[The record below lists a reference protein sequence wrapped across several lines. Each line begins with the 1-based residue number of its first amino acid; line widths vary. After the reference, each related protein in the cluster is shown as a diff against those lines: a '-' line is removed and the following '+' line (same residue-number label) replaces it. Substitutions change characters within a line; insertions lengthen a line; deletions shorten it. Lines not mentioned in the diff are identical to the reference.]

1 MADESQSFEFQAEA
15 RQLLDIVIHSLY
27 TDKEIFLRELIS
39 NASDALDRLRFEA
52 LTDPDLIGKSEKLEI
67 RIIGDKEDRTLTI
80 HDNGIGMSR
89 EEAVQNLGTI
99 AKSGTKEL
107 VDQIKKAKSSE
118 IAEKLIGQFGVGF
131 YSTFMVS
138 DQVEVVT
145 RRAGQKKACRWVS
158 QGDGSFNVEDDS
170 RSERGTS
177 ITLHLKPVDKDLGL
191 EDFTDPWTISRLV
204 KRYSDFVTYPII
216 NKEVKEEPEKD
227 KDGNPVKDGKK
238 VITYEDKTLNSMKPI
253 WKRPA
258 DDVTEEEFQEFYKH
272 ISHDWE
278 KPLRRFHFKA
288 EGLHEYQA
296 LLFIPSKA
304 PNDIHYHAHE
314 YGLRLYAR
322 QVNIMERCSD
332 LIPRCFRFLRGIVDS
347 SDLPLNISRQRLQND
362 RHIVQIRKWLT
373 KKTLEALNDL
383 RKKDEEAYLKFWKEF
398 GATFKEA
405 VTSEWENKDKVL
417 PLLLFPS
424 SNDPEKLTTLEE
436 YVQRMPEGQHDIYH
450 LSGETR
456 QMLDNS
462 PHLEAFKEKGYE
474 VVFMTDPVD
483 EIMLQSMPDF
493 RSRRLKSAAK
503 GALELEEEKDNKK
516 AARKWKKRE
525 KRYRKLFNFLRKA
538 LDEKIKDVRLSRR
551 LTSSPVCLVGTEMDY
566 SPSFER
572 MLEQARVEN
581 PKQRRIMELNPNHP
595 VVRGMLERFEKDSE
609 DPILNDYAQLL
620 LGCGLLAEGGEIPDT
635 SRFNSLIAN
644 LMVTSMP
651 EAVAASEAGPEEE
664 MADDEADE
672 EEEAVE
678 AKAEDAAPEEA
689 QEKPEKPQPKPKKAK
704 AKAKAKVKAKA
715 KPKQSA
721 KKPAKKEKPEPVAK

>member
-1 MADESQSFEFQAEA
+1 MADKSQAFEFQAET

-52 LTDPDLIGKSEKLEI
+52 LTDPDLIGKNEKLEI
-67 RIIGDKEDRTLTI
+67 RIVGDKEDRTLTI

-107 VDQIKKAKSSE
+107 VQKIKEAKSSE

-131 YSTFMVS
+131 YSAFMVS
-138 DQVEVVT
+138 DQVEVISK
-145 RRAGQKKACRWVS
+145 RAGEKACKWVS
-158 QGDGSFNVEDDS
+158 QGDGSFEVEDDPCS
-170 RSERGTS
+170 QRGTT
-177 ITLHLKPVDKDLGL
+177 ITLHLKPVDKDSGI

-238 VITYEDKTLNSMKPI
+238 VITYEDKILNSMKPI

-258 DDVTEEEFQEFYKH
+258 DEVTEEEFQEFYKH
-272 ISHDWE
+272 ISHEWE
-278 KPLRRFHFKA
+278 KPLKRFHFKA

-304 PNDIHYHAHE
+304 PNDIHYHAYE

-322 QVNIMERCSD
+322 QVNIMERCPD

-373 KKTLEALNDL
+373 KKILEALNDL
-383 RKKDEEAYLKFWKEF
+383 RKEDEEAYLKLWKEF

-424 SNDPEKLTTLEE
+424 SNDPEKLTTLQE
-436 YVQRMPEGQHDIYH
+436 YVERMPEGQHDIYH
-450 LSGETR
+450 LSGESR

-462 PHLEAFKEKGYE
+462 PHLEAFKDKGYE
-474 VVFMTDPVD
+474 VLFMTDPVD
-483 EIMLQSMPDF
+483 EIMLQSLPDF

-503 GALELEEEKDNKK
+503 GALEFEEEKDNKK

-525 KRYRKLFNFLRKA
+525 KKYRKMFNFLRKA
-538 LDEKIKDVRLSRR
+538 LDEKIKDVRLSKR
-551 LTSSPVCLVGTEMDY
+551 LTNSPVCLVGTEMDY

-572 MLEQARVEN
+572 MLEQARIEN

-595 VVRGMLERFEKDSE
+595 VVNGMLERFEKNPE
-609 DPILNDYAQLL
+609 DPILDDYAQLL
-620 LGCGLLAEGGEIPDT
+620 LGCGLLAEGSEVPDT

-651 EAVAASEAGPEEE
+651 EAVAAAEAGPPEELAE
-664 MADDEADE
+664 DDEEDE
-672 EEEAVE
+672 AQEAAE
-678 AKAEDAAPEEA
+678 AKAEEAAEEKA
-689 QEKPEKPQPKPKKAK
+689 QEKPEKPAARPKAK
-704 AKAKAKVKAKA
+704 AKAK
-715 KPKQSA
+715 PKKSA
-721 KKPAKKEKPEPVAK
+721 KKTEKKKKPEPVAE

>member
-1 MADESQSFEFQAEA
+1 MADKSQTFEFQAET

-52 LTDPDLIGKSEKLEI
+52 LTDPDLIGKNEKLEI
-67 RIIGDKEDRTLTI
+67 RIVGDKEDRTLTI

-107 VDQIKKAKSSE
+107 VQKIKEAKSSE

-131 YSTFMVS
+131 YSAFMVS
-138 DQVEVVT
+138 DQVEVISK
-145 RRAGQKKACRWVS
+145 RAGEKACKWVS
-158 QGDGSFNVEDDS
+158 QGDGSFEVEDDPCS
-170 RSERGTS
+170 QRGTT
-177 ITLHLKPVDKDLGL
+177 ITLHLKPVDKDSGI

-238 VITYEDKTLNSMKPI
+238 VITYEDKILNSMKPI

-258 DDVTEEEFQEFYKH
+258 DEVTEEEFQEFYKH
-272 ISHDWE
+272 ISHEWE
-278 KPLRRFHFKA
+278 KPLKRFHFKA

-304 PNDIHYHAHE
+304 PNDIHYHAYE

-322 QVNIMERCSD
+322 QVNIMERCPD

-373 KKTLEALNDL
+373 KKILEALNDL
-383 RKKDEEAYLKFWKEF
+383 RKEDEEAYLKLWKEF

-424 SNDPEKLTTLEE
+424 SNDPEKLTTLQE
-436 YVQRMPEGQHDIYH
+436 YVERMPEGQHDIYH
-450 LSGETR
+450 LSGESR

-462 PHLEAFKEKGYE
+462 PHLEAFKDKGYE
-474 VVFMTDPVD
+474 VLFMTDPVD
-483 EIMLQSMPDF
+483 EIMLQSLPDF

-503 GALELEEEKDNKK
+503 GALEFEEEKDNKK

-525 KRYRKLFNFLRKA
+525 KKYRKMFNFLRKA
-538 LDEKIKDVRLSRR
+538 LDEKIKDVRLSKR
-551 LTSSPVCLVGTEMDY
+551 LTNSPVCLVGTEMDY

-572 MLEQARVEN
+572 MLEQARIEN

-595 VVRGMLERFEKDSE
+595 VVNGMLERFEKNPE
-609 DPILNDYAQLL
+609 DPILDDYAQLL
-620 LGCGLLAEGGEIPDT
+620 LGCGLLAEGSEVPDT

-651 EAVAASEAGPEEE
+651 EAVAAAEAGPPEELAE
-664 MADDEADE
+664 DDEEDE
-672 EEEAVE
+672 AQEAAE
-678 AKAEDAAPEEA
+678 AKAEEAAEEKA
-689 QEKPEKPQPKPKKAK
+689 QEKPEKPAARPKAK
-704 AKAKAKVKAKA
+704 AKAK
-715 KPKQSA
+715 PKKSA
-721 KKPAKKEKPEPVAK
+721 KKTEKKKKPEPVAE